1 LLRCLEGGKGHD
13 IMKQVFSR
21 RRLLLLPLAFAA
33 VPGFAA
39 GVRDVRVALLGQSL
53 ITHDLRRHP
62 WPGLAPIVR
71 RLREHDVCFSDLEV
85 VLRGARAGAPTRD
98 PAGVHAADAAVL
110 DCLGEMGINLL
121 ATSNNHAF
129 DLGTGGIIDTMEAL
143 RARGMVF
150 AGTGMTLAEAAA
162 PAILESG
169 ARRVALVSAAAGM
182 IREGGAATA
191 SRAGVNEIRKGS
203 PDGLDPTDVDRVL
216 ESIRVARRLADV
228 VIAYLHNHLWEDEV
242 SRTAAWQRDFA
253 RKTIDAGA
261 SVFVAHGPPLL
272 HGIEMYRGTP
282 LFHGLGSFIFQTRK
296 APDAYGPR
304 NWRSLI
310 AECRFRDGA
319 FVDADLLPLGLASL
333 GERGSSDFETRGR
346 PTLAEGGEA
355 AAILVQLAEQS
366 ALLGYRLRVRGE
378 RAVLRA

>member
-1 LLRCLEGGKGHD
+1 MSQE
-13 IMKQVFSR
+13 FSR

-33 VPGFAA
+33 LPGFAA
-39 GVRDVRVALLGQSL
+39 GARDLRVALLGQSL

-62 WPGLAPIVR
+62 WPGLEPIVR
-71 RLREHDVCFSDLEV
+71 RLRGHDACFSDLEV

-98 PAGVHAADAAVL
+98 PSGVHAADPSVL

-129 DLGTGGIIDTMEAL
+129 DLGTGGIIDTIEAL

-162 PAILESG
+162 PAILGSG
-169 ARRVALVSAAAGM
+169 TRRVALVSAAAGM

-203 PDGLDPTDVDRVL
+203 PDGLDPADVDRMI
-216 ESIRVARRLADV
+216 ESIRGARRLADV

-242 SRTAAWQRDFA
+242 SRTAQWQRDFA

-272 HGIEMYRGTP
+272 HGIEMYRGAP

-333 GERGSSDFETRGR
+333 GEGGVGDFETRGR
-346 PTLAEGGEA
+346 PTLAEGGEGE
-355 AAILVQLAEQS
+355 AILAQLAEQS
-366 ALLGYRLRVRGE
+366 AVLGYRLRILGE